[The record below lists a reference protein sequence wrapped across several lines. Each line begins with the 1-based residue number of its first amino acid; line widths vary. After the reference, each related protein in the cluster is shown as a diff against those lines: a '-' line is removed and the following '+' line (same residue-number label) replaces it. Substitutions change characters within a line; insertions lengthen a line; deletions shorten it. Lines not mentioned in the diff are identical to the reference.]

1 MEILNWFVYDIENDL
16 ILDQP
21 GRLYNELMQFAEECE
36 ELHEELCEDE
46 DEALGED
53 DVNLYKISQFI
64 KNFTEHFDDSPYNFT
79 YDNFI
84 ELLIYFNKADR
95 DYEVVFK
102 EDILRIEKALK
113 SKPTP
118 QQPQGRVQPTQS
130 KPQSTELLNKC
141 NDANCTCNTQLNED
155 QNIQSFIRI
164 IEMPNALAKVFYN
177 FQN

>member
-1 MEILNWFVYDIENDL
+1 MTYDIENDL

-36 ELHEELCEDE
+36 ELHEELCED
-46 DEALGED
+46 DEALGQD

-64 KNFTEHFDDSPYNFT
+64 KNFTKEFNDYNRDFT

-102 EDILRIEKALK
+102 EHILRIEKALK

-118 QQPQGRVQPTQS
+118 IGIGSTQS
-130 KPQSTELLNKC
+130 GNVVMAEPQATEQLNKC
-141 NDANCTCNTQLNED
+141 NNTNCTCNTQLNED

-164 IEMPNALAKVFYN
+164 IEMPNALAKVFYS